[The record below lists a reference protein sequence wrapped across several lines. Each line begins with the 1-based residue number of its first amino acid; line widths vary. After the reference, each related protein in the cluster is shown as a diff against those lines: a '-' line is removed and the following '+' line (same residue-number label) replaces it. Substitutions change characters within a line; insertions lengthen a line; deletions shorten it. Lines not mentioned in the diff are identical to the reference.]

1 MAWGVPGSWS
11 RHASYTFSTKY
22 RGQLCSLQY
31 FRDRTLLHSLL
42 PYPTPDLT
50 PHFALHAPGICS
62 AGAPQ
67 QTCSKISRWRL
78 GCQRCIFKLFPF
90 CSVCIIKIV
99 MDNQRIG
106 SLNSLADYGLG
117 ESDIEDSDDE
127 VEPENKPI
135 VAARPSVSQP
145 YVKTSKS
152 IGRLVL
158 RFAKIYDEIFR
169 YAWKGGE
176 SLRSIHLLT
185 YAQTNQNWIAIS
197 VLWRFPLKCVSL
209 GSELWS
215 GLVYRSVFSIG
226 EFGLKSETSHSF
238 LSLF

>member
-1 MAWGVPGSWS
+1 
-11 RHASYTFSTKY
+11 
-22 RGQLCSLQY
+22 
-31 FRDRTLLHSLL
+31 
-42 PYPTPDLT
+42 
-50 PHFALHAPGICS
+50 
-62 AGAPQ
+62 
-67 QTCSKISRWRL
+67 
-78 GCQRCIFKLFPF
+78 
-90 CSVCIIKIV
+90 

-135 VAARPSVSQP
+135 VAARPS
-145 YVKTSKS
+145 YVETSKS

-185 YAQTNQNWIAIS
+185 YAQTNQN
-197 VLWRFPLKCVSL
+197 
-209 GSELWS
+209 
-215 GLVYRSVFSIG
+215 
-226 EFGLKSETSHSF
+226 
-238 LSLF
+238 